1 LSIVARTGSIVRSMQ
16 LFPKA
21 SWHLPGLEHREVWTP
36 GIPYD
41 DPVLSELSPG
51 WRLLMLQDG
60 SATRSLSVLTGET
73 IVVDID
79 AAGEV
84 AEDPNAP
91 PELAQLDKP
100 YLRRSVMLRTRSGV
114 VLSHAVSWWN
124 AADYADFLQ
133 DPALPIGT
141 SMERG
146 RAEYC
151 REILS
156 LFLASGR
163 TLDDRFRARG
173 PFLGRHYIMYRGA
186 KALNV
191 IVEIYAPSVA
201 RYLDV
206 TGWYPR
212 WADKPD

>member
-1 LSIVARTGSIVRSMQ
+1 
-16 LFPKA
+16 
-21 SWHLPGLEHREVWTP
+21 LPGLDHREVWTP
-36 GIPYD
+36 GVPYD
-41 DPVLSELSPG
+41 DQVLSELSPG

-73 IVVDID
+73 VVVDIAE
-79 AAGEV
+79 AAEI
-84 AEDPNAP
+84 ARDPHAP
-91 PELAQLDKP
+91 PELARLAPP
-100 YLRRSVMLRTRSGV
+100 YMRRTVMLRTRSGV

-124 AADYADFLQ
+124 AADYASFLH

-141 SMERG
+141 SMEMG
-146 RAEYC
+146 RTEYC

-156 LFLASGR
+156 LFLARGR
-163 TLDDRFRARG
+163 GLDDRFRATG
-173 PFLGRHYIMYRGA
+173 PFLGRHYVMYRGA
-186 KALNV
+186 RPLNV

-212 WADKPD
+212 WGGDAGRPGNSLA

>member
-1 LSIVARTGSIVRSMQ
+1 ME
-16 LFPKA
+16 LFPAA
-21 SWHLPGLEHREVWTP
+21 SWHLPGLAHREVWTP
-36 GIPYD
+36 GMPYD

-60 SATRSLSVLTGET
+60 SATRSLSVLTGEAIAVEIADT
-73 IVVDID
+73 AKVDAD
-79 AAGEV
+79 AE
-84 AEDPNAP
+84 AP
-91 PELAQLDKP
+91 PELEQLAP
-100 YLRRSVMLRTRSGV
+100 PLLRRRVMLRTRSGV
-114 VLSHAVSWWN
+114 LLSHAVSWWN
-124 AADYADFLQ
+124 AADSTSFLQ
-133 DPALPIGT
+133 NPALPIGT
-141 SMERG
+141 NMERG

-156 LFLASGR
+156 LFLASGKM
-163 TLDDRFRARG
+163 LDDRFQAAG
-173 PFLGRHYIMYRGA
+173 PFLGRHYVMYRGD

-212 WADKPD
+212 WGNKPD